1 MLGHMSTHAATA
13 RALDLLAK
21 GVSQVERATRALAG
35 IDLAPG
41 HAAYFAWLTERCA
54 AELARSQI
62 HAADALRSSGAHQ
75 LDERSLQAV
84 AEAGPAPTLET
95 LEQLSGQRAS
105 GRAHFTDCTSMYT
118 SWLQVPVSAAN
129 YRLAQADALIARVTE
144 DGVRHGPGYP
154 RLSAEFSGRETDP
167 GLVALAASKLRGVHK
182 DLPSAAQRD
191 QLEGQA
197 ATLLRQEPATALTHL
212 GTLVQEQVGTQRPP
226 QALVA
231 EAGIFRKGMRNGL
244 VIYQLKVLPHE
255 AELIESL
262 RTQIDNP
269 ATIAGNRQQLA
280 QLTARTYAQAGGGAS
295 SNSAPEPGAVP
306 APPPATT
313 PWDDPETMPRWAQ
326 DGAPEEHGS
335 PAENSGDQSAAHAG
349 PGNAE
354 SGAPAPA
361 DHAAAPAGLPSDSF
375 YPQTFEDLTPAM
387 RHLTALLSAL
397 RSTGATGKKT
407 TGIVTPQVVVHLDF
421 AKMIA
426 GDKSYAITEN
436 GIPLS
441 DAEARTQMCNAGI
454 LPVVFNGKGQIL
466 DVGRSERLFPPHM
479 KRALIAR
486 DRGCLYP
493 GCTMP
498 AGRCEA
504 DHLLPWEEGGETS
517 VENGAM
523 FCPRHHHARHAGLF
537 KVIIRKD
544 RPPAVLL
551 PRSLD
556 PPQLPRRNTYWLSPA
571 EVLDSHPG

>member
-1 MLGHMSTHAATA
+1 MSTHDATA
-13 RALDLLAK
+13 QALDQLAK
-21 GVSQVERATRALAG
+21 AVSQVQQATRALAR

-41 HAAYFAWLTERCA
+41 HAAYYAWLTEKCA
-54 AELARSQI
+54 AELTRSQI

-75 LDERSLQAV
+75 LDEQSLQAV
-84 AEAGPAPTLET
+84 VDAGPSPTIET
-95 LEQLSGQRAS
+95 LEQLSGHRAT

-129 YRLAQADALIARVTE
+129 YRLAQADALIVRVSE
-144 DGVRHGPGYP
+144 DGMRHAPSYP
-154 RLSAEFSGRETDP
+154 LLSAEFTGQQTDP
-167 GLVALAASKLRGVHK
+167 RLVAQAAAKLRGAQK

-191 QLEGQA
+191 ALEIQA
-197 ATLLRQEPATALTHL
+197 AALLRQEPETAMTHL
-212 GTLVQEQVGTQRPP
+212 GRLVQEQIGIQRPP

-231 EAGIFRKGMRNGL
+231 EAGIFRKGIRNGL

-255 AELIESL
+255 AELIESI
-262 RTQIDNP
+262 RTQINNP
-269 ATIAGNRQQLA
+269 GTIAGNRQELA
-280 QLTARTYAQAGGGAS
+280 QLTARTYAQAGSGAS
-295 SNSAPEPGAVP
+295 TSSAEESGAVP
-306 APPPATT
+306 ESPPATAQ
-313 PWDDPETMPRWAQ
+313 WDDPETMPRWAREGTVDEQ
-326 DGAPEEHGS
+326 GIA
-335 PAENSGDQSAAHAG
+335 AENADAQETAKTLPGTPEPDAFVPIDPTTALAIPSG
-349 PGNAE
+349 
-354 SGAPAPA
+354 
-361 DHAAAPAGLPSDSF
+361 DSF

-397 RSTGATGKKT
+397 RSTGAAGKKT

-426 GDKSYAITEN
+426 GDANYAITEN
-436 GIPLS
+436 GISLS

-454 LPVVFNGKGQIL
+454 LPVVFNGQGQIL
-466 DVGRSERLFPPHM
+466 DVGRAERLFPAHM

-537 KVIIRKD
+537 RIIIRKD
-544 RPPAVLL
+544 QPPAVLL

-556 PPQLPRRNTYWLSPA
+556 PPQIPRRNTYWLSPA
-571 EVLDSHPG
+571 EVLGSRAG